1 LATLQ
6 GLSLKELRE
15 TKKRRTLFPQ
25 ESWRVSKARRTW
37 DFLLGV
43 TQQGHAPVTSS

>member
-1 LATLQ
+1 VVTYCSTVLATTLPATLLQRLATLQ

-25 ESWRVSKARRTW
+25 ES
-37 DFLLGV
+37 
-43 TQQGHAPVTSS
+43 